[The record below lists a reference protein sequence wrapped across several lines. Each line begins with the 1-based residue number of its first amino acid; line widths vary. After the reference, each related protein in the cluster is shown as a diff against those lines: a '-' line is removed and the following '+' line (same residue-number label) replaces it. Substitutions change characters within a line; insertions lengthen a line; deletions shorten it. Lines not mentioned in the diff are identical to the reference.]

1 MTIIWDWNG
10 TLLDDAEMAVRVTN
24 EVFTRYG
31 YGTMDLTCYRERFCF
46 PVKDYY
52 LACGVPGDAFPVVG
66 KAWSDAYVASFPG
79 TPLRQDSAETVRR
92 FQAAGLH
99 QLILSA
105 SKRELLAE
113 QVSMYPELAGMFDV
127 LLGIDD
133 IYAGGKVQL
142 AKDFMARSGL
152 ATVETV
158 FIGDST
164 HDAEVAAAVG
174 CRCLLVTGGHQCEQ
188 RLLTAGVPVL
198 HSLREAADLLLG

>member
-31 YGTMDLTCYRERFCF
+31 YGTMDMACYRERFCF

-52 LACGVPGDAFPVVG
+52 LACGVPADAFPEVG

-113 QVSMYPELAGMFDV
+113 QVGIHPELAGMFDA
-127 LLGIDD
+127 LLGIDHEHAALTD
-133 IYAGGKVQL
+133 LERRVCTADEIIGARGVDDVYLLVHELGVE
-142 AKDFMARSGL
+142 RSG
-152 ATVETV
+152 
-158 FIGDST
+158 ID
-164 HDAEVAAAVG
+164 
-174 CRCLLVTGGHQCEQ
+174 
-188 RLLTAGVPVL
+188 
-198 HSLREAADLLLG
+198 